1 MGRTAS
7 KRASSARTP
16 EKGTDRA
23 LNTALNRAIDR
34 YSPEV
39 AATARAALAK
49 LRRRFPGAQLHVY
62 ERPGSLP
69 IGLVPSDGRAAPFSV
84 VLYPR
89 WVRFFF
95 LWGVALDDPEHRLEG
110 TGKVVRSIRLD
121 PDAAMLDDPYIRN
134 LMQQALA
141 ESAVDLATGD
151 SKIVFKSKRQS

>member
-1 MGRTAS
+1 MTL
-7 KRASSARTP
+7 
-16 EKGTDRA
+16 D
-23 LNTALNRAIDR
+23 NAIDH

-62 ERPGSLP
+62 QRPGSLP
-69 IGLVPSDGRAAPFSV
+69 IGLVPTDGRSAPFSV

-95 LWGVALDDPEHRLEG
+95 LWGVGLDDPEHRLEG

-121 PDAAMLDDPYIRN
+121 PDAAMLDDPYIRD
-134 LMQQALA
+134 LMQQAIA
-141 ESAVDLATGD
+141 DSSVDLTTGD
-151 SKIVFKSKRQS
+151 GQIVFRSKLRS